1 MTFQDAVRKSIKNF
15 LDGKMPK
22 NLLDAKEGEVVYT
35 PEYFDGFEESLKDA
49 PAPEEE
55 EEDDEV

>member
-1 MTFQDAVRKSIKNF
+1 MNFQDAVRKSIENF

-22 NLLDAKEGEVVYT
+22 TLSDVSEGELMYT
-35 PEYFDGFEESLKDA
+35 PEYFDGFEASLQDA

-55 EEDDEV
+55 EDEDEI